1 MSNMRQRWPDSG
13 VRSMYYVTRT
23 KLHLNGFPNY
33 SCDPPDPP
41 DPAPYPR
48 TENTLSN
55 NTGFFGRL
63 TMVYIWHII
72 A

>member
-1 MSNMRQRWPDSG
+1 M
-13 VRSMYYVTRT
+13 TRT
-23 KLHLNGFPNY
+23 KLHLDGFPNY
-33 SCDPPDPP
+33 ICDPPDPP
-41 DPAPYPR
+41 DPATYPR

-55 NTGFFGRL
+55 NTGFFGSL